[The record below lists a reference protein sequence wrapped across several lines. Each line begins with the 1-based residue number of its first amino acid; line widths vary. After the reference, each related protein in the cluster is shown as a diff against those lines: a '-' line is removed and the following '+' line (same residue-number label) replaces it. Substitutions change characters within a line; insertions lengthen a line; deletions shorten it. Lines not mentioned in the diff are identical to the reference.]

1 MKIKFAMLALAA
13 SALALSACGGGSNS
27 GAPVSDKPLLKVS
40 APAGTAWSDTVV
52 KTPEGGYKMGNP
64 QAKLQ
69 LLEYGAITCP
79 GCAQFSVQ
87 SSEDIKQLVNTGVVS
102 MEYRPY
108 LVHGIQDIPG
118 FLLAQCN
125 GPEAFFGLTDQL
137 YANQQEWLGKL
148 SSVDQAEYAMIQSK
162 TPAEQIAFLADKM
175 QLVEFVKARGVSAD
189 AAKICLSDAKEL
201 DALVKQTEKASKD
214 DEVSGTPAL
223 FLNGKP
229 LKTGDWKQ
237 VKIDLKNAG
246 AR

>member
-1 MKIKFAMLALAA
+1 MTIKLATLALAA
-13 SALALSACGGGSNS
+13 SVFALSACGGTET
-27 GAPVSDKPLLKVS
+27 GAPASGDALTKVA
-40 APAGTAWSDTVV
+40 APAGKVWSDTVV

-64 QAKLQ
+64 EAKLQ

-87 SSEDIKQLVNTGVVS
+87 STEELKKMVDTGVVA

-148 SSVDQAEYAMIQSK
+148 STVKEDEYAAIQAQ
-162 TPAEQIAFLADKM
+162 TPAAQITYLAGKM
-175 QLVEFVKARGVSAD
+175 QLVEFVKARGVSED
-189 AAKICLSDAKEL
+189 AAKMCLADTKAFE
-201 DALVKQTEKASKD
+201 ALVKQTEKASKD
-214 DEVSGTPAL
+214 DEVSGTPSL
-223 FLNGKP
+223 FLNGKR
-229 LKTGDWKQ
+229 LETGDWKD
-237 VKIDLKNAG
+237 VKIALKNAG

>member
-1 MKIKFAMLALAA
+1 MKIKFVTLALAA
-13 SALALSACGGGSNS
+13 SALALSSCGGS
-27 GAPVSDKPLLKVS
+27 GTGAAPSGDALPKVA
-40 APAGTAWSDTVV
+40 APAGKAWSDTVV

-64 QAKLQ
+64 EAKLQ

-87 SSEDIKQLVNTGVVS
+87 SAEEIKQMVDTGVVT

-137 YANQQEWLGKL
+137 YANQPEWLGKL
-148 SSVDQAEYAMIQSK
+148 QTVKQDEFAAVQAQP
-162 TPAEQIAFLADKM
+162 PAAQIAFLASKM
-175 QLVEFVKARGVSAD
+175 ELVEFVKARGVSED
-189 AAKICLSDAKEL
+189 AAKICLTDPKGL

-214 DEVSGTPAL
+214 DEITGTPAL
-223 FLNGKP
+223 FLNGKR
-229 LKTGDWKQ
+229 LETGDWKQ
-237 VKIDLKNAG
+237 VKIALKNAG